1 MGRGLIVLLIVSI
14 LLNIFGVGFI
24 SGRMLDHEPHRA
36 PEIMR
41 SGGHTSPFRM
51 MRHAEELP
59 PEKRDA
65 FRDVIKA
72 GLPSARENHETVR
85 RLQGELSELFASD
98 ELDRAAISAK
108 MTEIRSEQARQ
119 REVFDIILVE
129 AMATLSAE
137 ERRLMIKAAN
147 ERREK
152 FRERR
157 GRKRHHERESD

>member
-1 MGRGLIVLLIVSI
+1 MGRGLTILLIASV

-24 SGRMLDHEPHRA
+24 SGRMLDHEPRRP

-41 SGGHTSPFRM
+41 SGGHTSPFRL

-65 FRDVIKA
+65 FRGVIKA
-72 GLPSARENHETVR
+72 GLPSARESHESVK
-85 RLQGELSELFASD
+85 RLQGELSQLFASD
-98 ELDRAAISAK
+98 ELDRDAISVK
-108 MTEIRSEQARQ
+108 MTEIRNEQARQ

-129 AMATLSAE
+129 AMDTLTAQ

-147 ERREK
+147 ERRQK

-157 GRKRHHERESD
+157 GRKRHHGSESE